1 MFEIFDSVH
10 NMGKS
15 YAWEK
20 FEAEELQSAMENV
33 AYDMEAIARDAVSP
47 MSQSQG
53 ASGVFE
59 NSFVTEIDPNGE
71 VTVSLDLPYG
81 GDIYN
86 TGDQFNAAG
95 DCEYAPYESVMDWVD
110 RAGLVDMGTGGPNSR
125 YHAVA
130 KTVNAGGEIAVW
142 QEDVA
147 NETDG
152 LLMDAWEQYLEDN
165 FV

>member
-10 NMGKS
+10 SMGNS
-15 YAWEK
+15 YAWER
-20 FEAEELQSAMENV
+20 FEEEELQSAMENV
-33 AYDMEAIARDAVSP
+33 AYDMEAIAQDAVSP
-47 MSQSQG
+47 MSRSQG
-53 ASGVFE
+53 ASGTFE

-71 VTVSLDLPYG
+71 VTLSLDLHYG

-95 DCEYAPYESVMDWVD
+95 GDLPAPVGGLMDWVD
-110 RAGLVDMGTGGPNSR
+110 RAGLVDMADGGPGSR
-125 YHAVA
+125 YYAVA
-130 KTVNAGGEIAVW
+130 NTVNAGGDIAGW

-147 NETDG
+147 NETEG

>member
-59 NSFVTEIDPNGE
+59 NSFVTEIDPN
-71 VTVSLDLPYG
+71 
-81 GDIYN
+81 
-86 TGDQFNAAG
+86 
-95 DCEYAPYESVMDWVD
+95 
-110 RAGLVDMGTGGPNSR
+110 
-125 YHAVA
+125 
-130 KTVNAGGEIAVW
+130 
-142 QEDVA
+142 
-147 NETDG
+147 
-152 LLMDAWEQYLEDN
+152 
-165 FV
+165 